1 MLAPTARSRL
11 KPEREK
17 ISAVFEQFLSIAEA
31 DRASQA
37 FRKLQRHDIRTWV
50 LTGGFAVEIHRLRL
64 GCEPSIRVLNDLDF
78 VVSSFDCIAETLTC
92 DFLCRHVHPFDPPG
106 KMLAQFIDADN
117 RLRIDIF
124 RAHGAML
131 SRTMRVQLPFG
142 IIQVISPEDLTAR
155 LARIVLQI
163 TQGIPVASKY
173 AYDLVRLLEV
183 LNPAQVEPAWLDHR
197 RPKCSINFQ
206 HACHLVLELIKAR
219 PQLLVN
225 PEYSKRTD
233 EECVRCVPKG
243 RFQLVDPEKMV
254 SIMGYC

>member
-1 MLAPTARSRL
+1 M
-11 KPEREK
+11 
-17 ISAVFEQFLSIAEA
+17 FEQFLSIADA

-78 VVSSFDCIAETLTC
+78 VVASFDCIAETLAC

-131 SRTMRVQLPFG
+131 SRTVRVQLPFG

-173 AYDLVRLLEV
+173 AHDLVRLLEV
-183 LNPAQVEPAWLDHR
+183 FNPAQVEPAWLDHR
-197 RPKCSINFQ
+197 RPKYSINFQ
-206 HACHLVLELIKAR
+206 HACHLVFELIKVR
-219 PQLLVN
+219 QLLVN
-225 PEYSKRTD
+225 SEYSTRTD
-233 EECVRCVPKG
+233 EECVRCVPRG
-243 RFQLVDPEKMV
+243 HFQLVDPEKMV